1 MKEATLG
8 NTIKALAGLFV
19 LNILHKQNQQYL
31 LEHTNV
37 FTSDFPGKIPIGT
50 YLEESMIGIPK
61 SIRNLGIRA
70 ETPLFTHVFR
80 LDEKAE
86 GSPLYIFDENE

>member
-1 MKEATLG
+1 MFDCMKEATLG

-61 SIRNLGIRA
+61 S
-70 ETPLFTHVFR
+70 
-80 LDEKAE
+80 E